1 MLPQEGSGETTL
13 HAVFG
18 ADFNSCTQLKK
29 IYSDS
34 SLFFGI
40 GTIAK
45 MKSYQYGICHQYL
58 HIASRMNGSLRR
70 LQRKYN
76 LTNFD
81 QTLL

>member
-45 MKSYQYGICHQYL
+45 MNPTNMAYATNIC
-58 HIASRMNGSLRR
+58 I
-70 LQRKYN
+70 
-76 LTNFD
+76 
-81 QTLL
+81 